1 MPSQYLKV
9 GEHNQLSVLILNKYS
24 KDGCGLH
31 SFIDGKDG
39 EQYIYTQFEPDYCH
53 MVFPCFEQPSIKAT
67 FTLRAQ
73 SPADWIVVSNE
84 ALIEDAAKEG

>member
-1 MPSQYLKV
+1 M
-9 GEHNQLSVLILNKYS
+9 LILNKYR

-39 EQYIYTQFEPDYCH
+39 EQYLYTQFEPDYCH
-53 MVFPCFEQPSIKAT
+53 MVFPCFEQPSIKST

-84 ALIEDAAKEG
+84 A